1 MVAVRSKRERSPPG
15 YRGSA
20 RPRKQRA
27 FNADG
32 RRATKSFVAA
42 EKSKLKNIASKKRGG
57 AVMSVTRRALLKG
70 GTAAAFL
77 APALIRNAVAAGDP
91 IVVASMYD
99 LSGGLEAAGKPMYDV
114 LNFAVDEMNASGGL
128 LGREIK
134 VVSFDTQTNMQLYAQ
149 YAQEAALKNKVAVV
163 HGGITSASREVIRP
177 VLDKYKTLY
186 FYDMPYEGGVC
197 DRNIF
202 IDGLTPAHNTEVL
215 VGHGMKNWG
224 KKVYTLAADYNYG
237 QITADWVKKY
247 VKDGGGEVLGTEFFP
262 LDATNF
268 GSTISKIQ
276 AAKPDWIMTV
286 LVGGG
291 PISFYRQFH
300 AAGLSGKI
308 PIASTTFGG
317 ANDQLVLTPEES
329 DGVVVAY
336 NYIESLDNPVN
347 KEFLKKFRA
356 KYGADYPPIS
366 DLTMSSYQGM
376 LLWAAG
382 VKKAGTID
390 RDKMIEALESGI
402 TIDGPS
408 GKVTLDPTTHHSIFD
423 VHLAV
428 FKDKKM
434 NLLETFPQRKPADT
448 AAVCDLK
455 KNPREAKQYIIKVN

>member
-1 MVAVRSKRERSPPG
+1 MSINR
-15 YRGSA
+15 
-20 RPRKQRA
+20 RA
-27 FNADG
+27 FLKTG
-32 RRATKSFVAA
+32 VA
-42 EKSKLKNIASKKRGG
+42 G
-57 AVMSVTRRALLKG
+57 AV
-70 GTAAAFL
+70 F
-77 APALIRNAVAAGDP
+77 APALIKSAAAAGDP

-99 LSGGLEAAGKPMYDV
+99 LSGGLEGSGKPMYDV
-114 LNFAVDEMNASGGL
+114 LNFAVDEMNAAGGL
-128 LGREIK
+128 LGRPVK

-149 YAQEAALKNKVAVV
+149 YAQQAALKDKVAVV

-202 IDGLTPAHNTEVL
+202 IDGVTPAHNTQVL
-215 VGHGMKNWG
+215 VEYGMKTFG

-308 PIASTTFGG
+308 PVVSTTFGG
-317 ANDQLVLTPEES
+317 DNAQLVLTPEES
-329 DGVVVAY
+329 NGIVVAY
-336 NYIESLDNPVN
+336 NYLETLDNPVN
-347 KEFLKKFRA
+347 KSFLKRFRA
-356 KYGADYPPIS
+356 KYGAGYPPIS
-366 DLTMSSYQGM
+366 DLTMSSYQGI

-382 VKKAGTID
+382 VKKAGSID
-390 RDKMIEALESGI
+390 RMKVIEALESGI
-402 TIDGPS
+402 SIDAPS
-408 GKVTLDPTTHHSIFD
+408 GKVTIDPATHHCIFD
-423 VHLAV
+423 VHLA
-428 FKDKKM
+428 KM
-434 NLLETFPQRKPADT
+434 ENREWSLIQTFPQRQPADT

-455 KNPREAKQYIIKVN
+455 KNPRDAKQYIIKVD

>member
-1 MVAVRSKRERSPPG
+1 
-15 YRGSA
+15 
-20 RPRKQRA
+20 
-27 FNADG
+27 
-32 RRATKSFVAA
+32 
-42 EKSKLKNIASKKRGG
+42 
-57 AVMSVTRRALLKG
+57 
-70 GTAAAFL
+70 
-77 APALIRNAVAAGDP
+77 
-91 IVVASMYD
+91 
-99 LSGGLEAAGKPMYDV
+99 
-114 LNFAVDEMNASGGL
+114 
-128 LGREIK
+128 
-134 VVSFDTQTNMQLYAQ
+134 
-149 YAQEAALKNKVAVV
+149 
-163 HGGITSASREVIRP
+163 
-177 VLDKYKTLY
+177 
-186 FYDMPYEGGVC
+186 
-197 DRNIF
+197 
-202 IDGLTPAHNTEVL
+202 
-215 VGHGMKNWG
+215 
-224 KKVYTLAADYNYG
+224 
-237 QITADWVKKY
+237 
-247 VKDGGGEVLGTEFFP
+247 
-262 LDATNF
+262 
-268 GSTISKIQ
+268 
-276 AAKPDWIMTV
+276 MTV

-329 DGVVVAY
+329 DGIVVAY

-366 DLTMSSYQGM
+366 DLSMSSYQGM

-402 TIDGPS
+402 SIDGPS
-408 GKVTLDPTTHHSIFD
+408 GKVTLDPATHHSIFD

>member
-1 MVAVRSKRERSPPG
+1 
-15 YRGSA
+15 
-20 RPRKQRA
+20 
-27 FNADG
+27 
-32 RRATKSFVAA
+32 
-42 EKSKLKNIASKKRGG
+42 
-57 AVMSVTRRALLKG
+57 MSVSRRALLKSG
-70 GTAAAFL
+70 VAAAVF
-77 APALIRNAVAAGDP
+77 APAFIRSAAAAGDP
-91 IVVASMYD
+91 IVIGSMYD
-99 LSGGLEAAGKPMYDV
+99 LSGGLECAGKPMYDV
-114 LNFAVDEMNASGGL
+114 LNFAVDEINAAGGL

-202 IDGLTPAHNTEVL
+202 IDGLTPAHNTELL
-215 VGHGMKNWG
+215 VSHGMKNWG

-237 QITADWVKKY
+237 QITSDWVKKY

-317 ANDQLVLTPEES
+317 SNEQLVLTPEES
-329 DGVVVAY
+329 DGIVVAY
-336 NYIESLDNPVN
+336 NYLESLDNPVN
-347 KEFLKKFRA
+347 NEFLKQFRA

-382 VKKAGTID
+382 VKKAGTRRPREDD
-390 RDKMIEALESGI
+390 RGAGKRHQHRRAERQGDARSRDASLHLRRSSRRLQGQEDESPGDLPAAQAGRHRGGMRSEEKSPRGQAIHHQGELTSSADQATDRSGI
-402 TIDGPS
+402 AS
-408 GKVTLDPTTHHSIFD
+408 
-423 VHLAV
+423 
-428 FKDKKM
+428 
-434 NLLETFPQRKPADT
+434 
-448 AAVCDLK
+448 
-455 KNPREAKQYIIKVN
+455 

>member
-1 MVAVRSKRERSPPG
+1 MTLSRRTFVSSAAAATLFAPAVV
-15 YRGSA
+15 
-20 RPRKQRA
+20 
-27 FNADG
+27 
-32 RRATKSFVAA
+32 RRA
-42 EKSKLKNIASKKRGG
+42 
-57 AVMSVTRRALLKG
+57 
-70 GTAAAFL
+70 AAA
-77 APALIRNAVAAGDP
+77 DP
-91 IVVASMYD
+91 IVIASMYD
-99 LSGGLEAAGKPMYDV
+99 LSGGLEAAGKPMFDV
-114 LNFAVDEMNASGGL
+114 LNFAVGEMNASGGL

-149 YAQEAALKNKVAVV
+149 YAQEAALKDKVAVV

-202 IDGLTPAHNTEVL
+202 IDGVTPAHNTELL
-215 VGHGMKNWG
+215 VDYGLKNWG

-237 QITADWVKKY
+237 QITSDWVKKY

-276 AAKPDWIMTV
+276 ASKPDWIMTV

-317 ANDQLVLTPEES
+317 ANEQLVLTPEES
-329 DGVVVAY
+329 NGVIVAY
-336 NYIESLDNPVN
+336 NYIEAIDNPVN
-347 KEFLKKFRA
+347 KDFLKRFRA
-356 KYGADYPPIS
+356 KYGADYPPIT
-366 DLTMSSYQGM
+366 DLAMSSYQGM

-382 VKKAGTID
+382 LTKSGTLD
-390 RDKMIEALESGI
+390 REKTIEALETGI
-402 TIDGPS
+402 SIDGPS
-408 GKVTLDPTTHHSIFD
+408 GKVTIDPATHHCIFD
-423 VHLAV
+423 VHLSV
-428 FKDKKM
+428 FKDKQ
-434 NLLETFPQRKPADT
+434 LVPIQTFSQRPPADT